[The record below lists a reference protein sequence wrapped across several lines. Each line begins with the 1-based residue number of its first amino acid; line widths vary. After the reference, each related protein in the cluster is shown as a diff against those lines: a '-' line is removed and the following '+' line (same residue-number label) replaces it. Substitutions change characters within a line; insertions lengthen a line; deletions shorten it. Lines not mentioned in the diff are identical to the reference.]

1 MLIRGILE
9 HNWNQ
14 SLFHTGPVFWRK
26 FSILLTTHFGLWWLH
41 EATQR
46 LLLHLTSD
54 TRRATA
60 YKPIAIILP
69 ILPTTRPIVERA
81 WNCCLLFT
89 FIIIQLT
96 ELINNKNDAN
106 RQVCGGQL

>member
-14 SLFHTGPVFWRK
+14 SLFHTSPVFWRK
-26 FSILLTTHFGLWWLH
+26 FSILLTTHFGLWLH
-41 EATQR
+41 
-46 LLLHLTSD
+46 LHLTSD